1 MNDKYILNPLF
12 SVILGFSGVVDSWN
26 YKLYAIK
33 IDFELD
39 GGQFFVFDVKRI
51 NMNKN
56 GKMLYLYDTQISS

>member
-51 NMNKN
+51 NMK
-56 GKMLYLYDTQISS
+56 